1 MVWWN
6 PRRGDESAR
15 PPEPDPPR
23 LSSDSHSWV
32 KTDRERE
39 MVLLQLSGSLH
50 ARLDLLLAHLP
61 VELRQRVASHLDQ
74 VDDHDPPSPATPAA
88 ATSKATI
95 PHEVLVE
102 ISQWARARAGNE
114 ALEDSGQCSPLLSPP
129 LSCSRSLRPSRQLST
144 REPVTADRRPCSA
157 VTRTRKGQFSSFS
170 IDLLWA
176 AHPGPQRKTEPM
188 PSSAH
193 TLQSPELLAILA
205 EIQLDQDRRSYS
217 SMTSLSPAGR
227 PSLIPLND
235 PHTPFGGSTT
245 KSVAEEWTEIKREL
259 GAVVNVTASM
269 LAVATAVWWVGGG
282 RSYAAVRPNPRPTIV
297 PTLAERV
304 LRDCL
309 CTGPPSVQ
317 RLGLALTG
325 AIAIAA
331 VEGFLYYRFFT
342 ALAAKQA
349 RDARQGGVA
358 AELQKA
364 RLGSRGGFSTR
375 RGLAGSSTIEDKNG
389 STTAVTGRLE
399 KRSR

>member
-1 MVWWN
+1 
-6 PRRGDESAR
+6 
-15 PPEPDPPR
+15 
-23 LSSDSHSWV
+23 
-32 KTDRERE
+32 
-39 MVLLQLSGSLH
+39 MVLLQLSDPLH
-50 ARLDLLLAHLP
+50 ARLDLLLKHLP

-74 VDDHDPPSPATPAA
+74 VDDHDPPSPATSAA
-88 ATSKATI
+88 AARKAAI

-114 ALEDSGQCSPLLSPP
+114 ALEDSDNYRLASLLRLTDVHAPP
-129 LSCSRSLRPSRQLST
+129 LPER
-144 REPVTADRRPCSA
+144 V
-157 VTRTRKGQFSSFS
+157 K
-170 IDLLWA
+170 
-176 AHPGPQRKTEPM
+176 RKTEPM

-282 RSYAAVRPNPRPTIV
+282 RSYAA
-297 PTLAERV
+297 
-304 LRDCL
+304 
-309 CTGPPSVQ
+309 